1 MKKILP
7 KERAD
12 LARQIGCSDQYLY
25 QCLTR
30 RRDMDAT
37 EAARAESVT
46 NGRLCRSMLRRDW
59 QETWPELAKSRAKPR
74 RERRCAVAPSV
85 AEA

>member
-7 KERAD
+7 RERAV
-12 LARQIGCSDQYLY
+12 LAQRIGCSDQYLY

-37 EAARAESVT
+37 EAARAEVLT
-46 NGRLCRSMLRRDW
+46 NGRLTRSMLRRDW
-59 QETWPELAKSRAKPR
+59 RETWPELADSRPRKSRQGGSEP
-74 RERRCAVAPSV
+74 CAV
-85 AEA
+85 EA